1 MKRRGHALLRRLVGV
16 EDSEIRAL
24 LLACAYGFAIFTAY
38 AVIRPL
44 RDAMALAGGVRDLP
58 WLFAATLVAML
69 AAHPLYTALVSR
81 WPRQVFVAFTSRFFA
96 LNLGLLLVLGLIFK
110 GGAELW
116 LARVFFV
123 WTSVFNLFVLSIF
136 WSFLAD
142 LFTQEQARR
151 LFGFIAVG
159 VTAGGIVG
167 SGLTS
172 MLADRLDPLFLLP
185 VSMVLL
191 EVAARMAGGLCK
203 EGPGHGE
210 STSDEGGLGGGLG
223 EGITTVIG
231 SPYLLSIA
239 AFMLLYTITATFL
252 YFLQAEVVSEAF
264 ADRGTRTA
272 FFARLDLMVNTL
284 TVLIQIFA
292 TGRLMKR
299 WGVAAALSLLP
310 AVCIIGFLWLG
321 SAPTLLAVAAFQI
334 VRRTINYGLTRPA
347 REVLYTVVSRTARYK
362 AKNFIDTTVYRAGDQ
377 IGAWSWA
384 LMGFAGMGALASAWV
399 AAPLSVVW
407 LVLGAWL
414 GRQCAH
420 RTSVTL

>member
-1 MKRRGHALLRRLVGV
+1 MSQRAKALLGRLVV
-16 EDSEIRAL
+16 VQDSEIRAL
-24 LLACAYGFAIFTAY
+24 LLACAYGFAFFTAY

-69 AAHPLYTALVSR
+69 ALHPLYSALVSR
-81 WPRQVFVAFTSRFFA
+81 WSRRVFVAFTSRFFA
-96 LNLGLLLVLGLIFK
+96 VNLGVFLLLGLVLEGSA
-110 GGAELW
+110 GLW

-159 VTAGGIVG
+159 VTVGGIVG

-172 MLADRLDPLFLLP
+172 ILADRHDLLFLLP
-185 VSMVLL
+185 VSMALL
-191 EVAARMAGGLCK
+191 EVAARMAGALCE
-203 EGPGHGE
+203 EGMGHRE
-210 STSDEGGLGGGLG
+210 NTSDEGVLGGGIG
-223 EGITTVIG
+223 EGITTVFG
-231 SPYLLSIA
+231 SPYLLGIA
-239 AFMLLYTITATFL
+239 AFMLIYTITATFL
-252 YFLQAEVVSEAF
+252 YFLQAEVVSDAF
-264 ADRGTRTA
+264 ATRGARTA
-272 FFARLDLMVNTL
+272 FFARLDLVVNTL
-284 TVLIQIFA
+284 TVLVQIFA
-292 TGRLMKR
+292 TGRLMKK
-299 WGVAAALSLLP
+299 WGPAVALVTLP
-310 AVCIIGFLWLG
+310 AVCVIGFLWLG
-321 SAPTLLAVAAFQI
+321 SAPTLWAVAAFQI
-334 VRRTINYGLTRPA
+334 VRRTTNYGLTRPA

-384 LMGFAGMGALASAWV
+384 LMGLVGLGALASAWV

-407 LVLGAWL
+407 LILGAWL
-414 GRQCAH
+414 GRQCAR
-420 RTSVTL
+420 RT

>member
-1 MKRRGHALLRRLVGV
+1 MSQWGRALLGRLVGV
-16 EDSEIRAL
+16 QDSEIRAL

-44 RDAMALAGGVRDLP
+44 RDAMALTGGVRDLP
-58 WLFAATLVAML
+58 WLFGATLVAML
-69 AAHPLYTALVSR
+69 AAHPFYSALVSK
-81 WPRQVFVAFTSRFFA
+81 WPRHIFVAFSSRFFA
-96 LNLGLLLVLGLIFK
+96 VNLGVFLLLGLVFK
-110 GGAELW
+110 GSAELW

-159 VTAGGIVG
+159 VTVGGIVG

-172 MLADRLDPLFLLP
+172 ILADRINPLFVLP

-191 EVAARMAGGLCK
+191 EIAARMAGGLCYDDIA
-203 EGPGHGE
+203 HRE

-223 EGITTVIG
+223 EGISTVVS
-231 SPYLLSIA
+231 SPYLLGIA
-239 AFMLLYTITATFL
+239 AFMLFYTITATFL
-252 YFLQAEVVSEAF
+252 YFLQAEVVSVAF
-264 ADRGTRTA
+264 ADRGARTA
-272 FFARLDLMVNTL
+272 FFARLDLTVNTL
-284 TVLIQIFA
+284 TVFIQIFA
-292 TGRLMKR
+292 TGRLMKK
-299 WGVAAALSLLP
+299 WGVAAALAILP
-310 AVCIIGFLWLG
+310 AVCVIGFLWLG
-321 SAPTLLAVAAFQI
+321 SAPTLWAVAAFQI
-334 VRRTINYGLTRPA
+334 VRRTTNYGLTRPA

-362 AKNFIDTTVYRAGDQ
+362 AKNLIDTTVYRAGDQ

-384 LMGFAGMGALASAWV
+384 LMGLIGLGALASAWV
-399 AAPLSVVW
+399 AAPLSFVW
-407 LVLGAWL
+407 LGLSVWL

-420 RTSVTL
+420 RSSL

>member
-1 MKRRGHALLRRLVGV
+1 MRRWGYALLGRLVGV
-16 EDSEIRAL
+16 EVSEIRAL

-44 RDAMALAGGVRDLP
+44 RDSMALTGGVRDLP

-69 AAHPLYTALVSR
+69 ALHPLYSGLVSR
-81 WPRQVFVAFTSRFFA
+81 WPRRVFVAFTSRFFA
-96 LNLGLLLVLGLIFK
+96 VNLGIFLLLGSVLEGS
-110 GGAELW
+110 AQLW

-136 WSFLAD
+136 WSFLAV

-159 VTAGGIVG
+159 VTVGGIVG

-172 MLADRLDPLFLLP
+172 ILADRLNPLFLLP

-191 EVAARMAGGLCK
+191 EVAARMAGGLCS
-203 EGPGHGE
+203 EGMSHRE
-210 STSDEGGLGGGLG
+210 STSGEGGLGGGLG
-223 EGITTVIG
+223 EGITTVFG
-231 SPYLLSIA
+231 SPYLLGIA

-264 ADRGTRTA
+264 ADRGARTA

-284 TVLIQIFA
+284 TLLIQIFA
-292 TGRLMKR
+292 TGRLMKK
-299 WGVAAALSLLP
+299 WGPTVALVMLP
-310 AVCIIGFLWLG
+310 AVCVIGFLWLG
-321 SAPTLLAVAAFQI
+321 SAPTLWAVAVFQV
-334 VRRTINYGLTRPA
+334 VRRTTNYGLTRPA

-384 LMGFAGMGALASAWV
+384 LMGLVGLGALTSAWV

-407 LVLGAWL
+407 LILGAWL
-414 GRQCAH
+414 GRQCARH
-420 RTSVTL
+420 T